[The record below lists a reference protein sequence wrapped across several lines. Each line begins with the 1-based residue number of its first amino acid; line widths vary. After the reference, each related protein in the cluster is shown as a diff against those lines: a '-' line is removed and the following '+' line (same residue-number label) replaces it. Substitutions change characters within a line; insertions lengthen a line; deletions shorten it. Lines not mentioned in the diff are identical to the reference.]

1 MEKDEEGKM
10 IIMKFHSWVAT
21 HNTAHSIPLAV
32 CLVDLLHFFKHSRK
46 TKDVEQKTVPT
57 NDNNSNKSS
66 HKERSGTL
74 NRHKEMRE
82 ANDDDDD

>member
-32 CLVDLLHFFKHSRK
+32 CLVSLLHFFKHSRK
-46 TKDVEQKTVPT
+46 TKDVEQK
-57 NDNNSNKSS
+57 NSSNKRQQQQQEQSQRE
-66 HKERSGTL
+66 KRNIEQTQGNERGE
-74 NRHKEMRE
+74 R
-82 ANDDDDD
+82 